1 MTQID
6 VSVTDYALTVECAWF
21 ACWVARLRTA
31 TSSFRSAFTAFFF
44 SIAIAA
50 AASGTVHGFFLDKST
65 VGYRVLWP
73 FTLIVMG
80 ITALSGAHIV
90 AALQF
95 SRLIAVYFDRVAL
108 AIFVAYIVIV
118 LFIRRDFLIPF
129 LTIHSRNRC
138 DRFRWRY
145 ISVQMICC
153 SGILAAPPAASHHA
167 FWRSEH
173 GTQWSSVCAA
183 PRWSWGESFPSEL
196 AWAYLTT
203 RHKWPSRRKA
213 HGRQIAALGDRTKEL
228 PFIDVRGKYL
238 FFNSNLN
245 PRRHRYGATPVALSN
260 QVRNHPT
267 ALALLNLVDLEAQNL
282 GATQTVADEESEYG
296 AIAFPPSVT

>member
-1 MTQID
+1 MHAGWHGSAQPRHRFGPRYGIFLFHCD
-6 VSVTDYALTVECAWF
+6 
-21 ACWVARLRTA
+21 
-31 TSSFRSAFTAFFF
+31 SSCGEWHS
-44 SIAIAA
+44 SW
-50 AASGTVHGFFLDKST
+50 FFLDKST

-138 DRFRWRY
+138 DQFRWRY

-183 PRWSWGESFPSEL
+183 PS
-196 AWAYLTT
+196 
-203 RHKWPSRRKA
+203 
-213 HGRQIAALGDRTKEL
+213 
-228 PFIDVRGKYL
+228 
-238 FFNSNLN
+238 
-245 PRRHRYGATPVALSN
+245 
-260 QVRNHPT
+260 
-267 ALALLNLVDLEAQNL
+267 
-282 GATQTVADEESEYG
+282 
-296 AIAFPPSVT
+296 